1 VLEDEAKMTLDY
13 NEEES
18 ERKKDKSSEPEKN
31 IQRSG
36 NDLAR
41 YDINALTNPPRSLR
55 EPTLAERFQNY
66 YISPNPLTLRQM
78 FREAWAAGLFKMHNK
93 RTSPITPT
101 FFAAALD
108 QAGESGW
115 EGFIDE
121 VLKFEITPLNW
132 WEKTILR
139 RPTPQDRLNALTI
152 IAFLSNSPDKRPL
165 RYLLSR
171 TLPPGADIAKAVT
184 DTGQAL
190 TFYRLADVIYNP
202 LQIDQ
207 IWAIFYATGNPS
219 ALERI
224 IALAAGRGIAPQQ
237 EVRSKTRY
245 SVEIIM
251 QGAAYSLMRMAE
263 KQEKVAYLIYKA
275 LPEYEN
281 QPVYIFLLVA
291 LQAARVIE
299 GFEPNPDGSYEVM
312 WRVPPDWL

>member
-1 VLEDEAKMTLDY
+1 MTLEF

-18 ERKKDKSSEPEKN
+18 ESKKDNSQDKRIE
-31 IQRSG
+31 RTGG
-36 NDLAR
+36 NTPR
-41 YDINALTNPPRSLR
+41 YDINALTNPPRGLR
-55 EPTLAERFQNY
+55 EPNLAERFQNY
-66 YISPNPLTLRQM
+66 YISPNPMILRQM
-78 FREAWAAGLFKMHNK
+78 FRESWEAGLFKMHNG

-108 QAGESGW
+108 MAGEAGW

-121 VLKFEITPLNW
+121 VLANEIKPLSW

-139 RPTPQDRLNALTI
+139 KPTPQDRLSALTI
-152 IAFLSNSPDKRPL
+152 IAYLSANREQRPL
-165 RYLLSR
+165 RYFLKR
-171 TLPPGADIAKAVT
+171 TLSPDKNLENV
-184 DTGQAL
+184 L
-190 TFYRLADVIYNP
+190 TETSNQLTYYRLADTIYNP

-207 IWAIFYATGNPS
+207 IWAIFYATGNPT

-224 IALAAGRGIAPQQ
+224 IALAAGKGIATQV

-263 KQEKVAYLIYKA
+263 KQEKVAYLIYKS
-275 LPEYEN
+275 LPQYEN

-291 LQAARVIE
+291 LQTAKVIE
-299 GFEPNPDGSYEVM
+299 GFEPNPDGSYEVV
-312 WRVPPDWL
+312 WRIPPDWL